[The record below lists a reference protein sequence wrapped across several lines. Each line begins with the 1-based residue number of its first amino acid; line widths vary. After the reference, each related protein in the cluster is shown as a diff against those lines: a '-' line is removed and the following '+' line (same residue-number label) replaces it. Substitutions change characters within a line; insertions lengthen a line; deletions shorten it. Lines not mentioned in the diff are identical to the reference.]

1 MEVCRMV
8 SFGSHNYTP
17 DPNCRSRLRGSSK
30 GAQSCFCRVQ
40 GGHCAFVTPKWLHRL
55 CLMRRANVRDPSDK
69 RSEAGLDPDFM
80 ARVHHV
86 LETEVLKGRCSAASV
101 AHLFTID
108 RRTLN
113 RRLNAQGTAYRQVAN
128 RVRFD
133 IACRLLAD
141 PGMTIAQV
149 AARLKFSEPSA
160 FTHAFRRW
168 SGGQTPSA
176 WRAQHCQGALT
187 SSRRR

>member
-1 MEVCRMV
+1 
-8 SFGSHNYTP
+8 
-17 DPNCRSRLRGSSK
+17 
-30 GAQSCFCRVQ
+30 
-40 GGHCAFVTPKWLHRL
+40 VTPKWLHLL
-55 CLMRRANVRDPSDK
+55 CLGRANVRDPSNK
-69 RSEAGLDPDFM
+69 RSGAGLDPDFM
-80 ARVHHV
+80 ARVHHL

-149 AARLKFSEPSA
+149 AAMLKFSEPSA

-168 SGGQTPSA
+168 SGGQTPRA
-176 WRAQHCQGALT
+176 WRALHCKGALT
-187 SSRRR
+187 SSPPR

>member
-1 MEVCRMV
+1 M
-8 SFGSHNYTP
+8 
-17 DPNCRSRLRGSSK
+17 
-30 GAQSCFCRVQ
+30 
-40 GGHCAFVTPKWLHRL
+40 
-55 CLMRRANVRDPSDK
+55 RDPSDK
-69 RSEAGLDPDFM
+69 RSGAGLDPDFM
-80 ARVHHV
+80 ASVHHV

-101 AHLFTID
+101 VHLFTIG
-108 RRTLN
+108 RRTLS

-133 IACRLLAD
+133 IASRLLAD

-149 AARLKFSEPSA
+149 AAMLKFSEPSA

-176 WRAQHCQGALT
+176 WRAQHRKGALT